1 MDYYT
6 GQSFAF
12 TLIILALFPTTLHN
26 THNLIVIFYKPM
38 AKMTKSQ
45 LMEALASK
53 TGHTKKDV
61 AAFLEALVALAYSQ
75 TKSSGEFSL
84 PGLGKLVKK
93 HRAARMGRNPAT
105 GQEISIPAKTVVKF
119 RVAKAAKDSIL

>member
-1 MDYYT
+1 
-6 GQSFAF
+6 
-12 TLIILALFPTTLHN
+12 
-26 THNLIVIFYKPM
+26 M

-45 LMEALASK
+45 LMDAIASK

-61 AAFLEALVALAYSQ
+61 AALMDAMVAVAYSE
-75 TKSSGEFSL
+75 TKKSGEFSI

-105 GQEISIPAKTVVKF
+105 GEQISIPAKTVVKF
-119 RVAKAAKDSIL
+119 RVAKAAKDAIL